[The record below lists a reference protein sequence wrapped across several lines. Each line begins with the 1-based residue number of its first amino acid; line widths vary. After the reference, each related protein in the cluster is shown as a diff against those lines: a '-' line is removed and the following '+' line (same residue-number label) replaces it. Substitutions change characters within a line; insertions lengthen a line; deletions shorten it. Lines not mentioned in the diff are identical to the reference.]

1 MVNPLDLDSPGRA
14 GAIRDLVAQVDQLKR
29 QLAEVRSTALTGQA
43 MPAPYVHPDPVIGW
57 MARGL
62 SGNVP
67 VPNGVPTLVQW
78 PAAGGEAGT
87 AVTHPTPADL
97 AAGVDGIYAVSAW
110 VHFVAGGQPVE
121 AREMR
126 IVRNGIAV
134 AYASLTT
141 AAAVTL
147 QLSRSIRLTAG
158 DMIAVE
164 VQQASGAPLDLYG
177 VPTFAGFTMALIQ
190 EVT

>member
-14 GAIRDLVAQVDQLKR
+14 GAIRDLVAEVDAIKR
-29 QLAEVRSTALTGQA
+29 ELATVKATALTGQKI
-43 MPAPYVHPDPVIGW
+43 PEPYVHPDPAIGW

-62 SGNVP
+62 TADVAI
-67 VPNGVPTLVQW
+67 PNGAPTLVQW
-78 PAAGGEAGT
+78 PAAGGVAGD

-97 AAGVDGIYAVSAW
+97 AAGVDGIYSVAAW
-110 VHFVAGGQPVE
+110 VHFVAGGAAPE

-164 VQQASGAPLDLYG
+164 VQQFSGAPLDLYG

-190 EVT
+190 EV